1 MTTENH
7 KKFTE
12 HLKESTKALF
22 IVAHYFHHHGFTIR
36 INGQKCSPTASSHE
50 EYADDGDLFI
60 QTKDDEKKWIRIEVK
75 GLNAEFTNLND
86 WPFKNFM
93 VCAKHSY
100 DKTLPDPPTCYYI
113 LNKTRTHAALVKT
126 NTFDHWFTKTVKDGR
141 YKNVSQEFY
150 HCPLDK
156 IEWRNIRI

>member
-1 MTTENH
+1 MLTGNH

-22 IVAHYFHHHGFTIR
+22 IVAHFFHHHGYTIR
-36 INGQKCSPTASSHE
+36 INGQKCSPDASNHE

-60 QTKDDEKKWIRIEVK
+60 FNKEKWVRIEVK
-75 GLNAEFTNLND
+75 GLTAEFSNSED

-100 DKTLPDPPTCYYI
+100 DKTLPYPPSSYYI
-113 LNKTRTHAALVKT
+113 LNKTRTNAAIVKT

-141 YKNVSQEFY
+141 YENVSQEFY

-156 IEWRNIRI
+156 IEWKNIKIH

>member
-1 MTTENH
+1 MPTENH

-50 EYADDGDLFI
+50 KYADDGDLFI
-60 QTKDDEKKWIRIEVK
+60 QTKDDEWIRIEVK

-141 YKNVSQEFY
+141 YENVSQEFY

-156 IEWRNIRI
+156 IEWRKIKI

>member
-1 MTTENH
+1 MPTENH

-60 QTKDDEKKWIRIEVK
+60 QTKDDKWIRIEVK

-141 YKNVSQEFY
+141 YENVSQEFY

>member
-12 HLKESTKALF
+12 HLKASTKALF
-22 IVAHYFHHHGFTIR
+22 IVAHYFHHHGYTIR
-36 INGQKCSPTASSHE
+36 INGQKCSPTASNHKK
-50 EYADDGDLFI
+50 YADDGDLFI
-60 QTKDDEKKWIRIEVK
+60 KTKDDKEKWVRIEVK

-141 YKNVSQEFY
+141 YENVSQEFY

>member
-1 MTTENH
+1 MPTENH

-36 INGQKCSPTASSHE
+36 INGQKCSPTASSHK

-60 QTKDDEKKWIRIEVK
+60 QDKEKWVRIEVK

-93 VCAKHSY
+93 VCEKDSY
-100 DKTLPDPPTCYYI
+100 DRTLPNPPTCYYI

-126 NTFDHWFTKTVKDGR
+126 NTFDHWFTKKVKCGN
-141 YKNVSQEFY
+141 YENVSQEFY

>member
-50 EYADDGDLFI
+50 KYADDGDLFI
-60 QTKDDEKKWIRIEVK
+60 QTKDDEWIRIEVK

-141 YKNVSQEFY
+141 YENVSQEFY

-156 IEWRNIRI
+156 IEWRKIKI

>member
-7 KKFTE
+7 KKFKE

-60 QTKDDEKKWIRIEVK
+60 QTKDDKWVRIEVK

-100 DKTLPDPPTCYYI
+100 DKTLPNPPSCYYI
-113 LNKTRTHAALVKT
+113 LNKARTYAALVKT
-126 NTFDHWFTKTVKDGR
+126 NTFDYWFTKTTECKN
-141 YKNVSQEFY
+141 YENVSQEFY
-150 HCPLDK
+150 YCPLDK
-156 IEWRNIRI
+156 IEWKDIRV

>member
-1 MTTENH
+1 MLTGNH

-22 IVAHYFHHHGFTIR
+22 IVAHFFHHHGYTIR
-36 INGQKCSPTASSHE
+36 INGQKCSPEASSHE

-60 QTKDDEKKWIRIEVK
+60 FNKEKWVRIEVK
-75 GLNAEFTNLND
+75 GLTAEFSNSED

-100 DKTLPDPPTCYYI
+100 DKTLPYPPSSYYI
-113 LNKTRTHAALVKT
+113 LNKTRTNAAIVKT

-141 YKNVSQEFY
+141 YENVSQEFY

-156 IEWRNIRI
+156 IEWKDIKIH

>member
-36 INGQKCSPTASSHE
+36 INGQKCSPTASSHK

-60 QTKDDEKKWIRIEVK
+60 QDKEKWVRIEVK

-93 VCAKHSY
+93 VCEKDSY
-100 DKTLPDPPTCYYI
+100 DRTLPNPPTCYYI

-126 NTFDHWFTKTVKDGR
+126 NTFDHWFTKKVKCGN
-141 YKNVSQEFY
+141 YENVSQEFY

-156 IEWRNIRI
+156 IEWKDIRI